1 MEPYLCLA
9 LLGSDL
15 YICMSAHLTLS
26 HRHLLTY
33 GAAQNICKADTSHL
47 SSWANGE
54 KPHMLLIL
62 HVSSVPNMLGTRSF
76 VQKVNWHFVSL
87 SIYHPSILIHLHLGF
102 FLFLSLSPRED
113 HVERRQHNL
122 AAECVQLGQW
132 RHLHILPF
140 LERHMCS
147 LFVFASGVEYV
158 CVSVTWILF
167 LSITWFRFENKVSF
181 LTSCLYLNLFS

>member
-1 MEPYLCLA
+1 MICTYACQHTWHFHTDIYWPMVLHKTFAKQTHHTWAAGLMERN
-9 LLGSDL
+9 
-15 YICMSAHLTLS
+15 HT
-26 HRHLLTY
+26 
-33 GAAQNICKADTSHL
+33 
-47 SSWANGE
+47 
-54 KPHMLLIL
+54 LLIL

-158 CVSVTWILF
+158 CVSVTWIF
-167 LSITWFRFENKVSF
+167 SF
-181 LTSCLYLNLFS
+181 YLMISFWE

>member
-9 LLGSDL
+9 LFGSDL

-47 SSWANGE
+47 STWANGE
-54 KPHMLLIL
+54 KPHVTDPTCVLCTQ
-62 HVSSVPNMLGTRSF
+62 HAGYSVLCP
-76 VQKVNWHFVSL
+76 KVNWHFVSL